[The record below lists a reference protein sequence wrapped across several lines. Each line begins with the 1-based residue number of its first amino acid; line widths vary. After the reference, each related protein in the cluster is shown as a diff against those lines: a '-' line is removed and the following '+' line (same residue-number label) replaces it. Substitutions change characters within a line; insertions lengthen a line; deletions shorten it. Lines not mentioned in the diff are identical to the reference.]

1 MKSRESVVR
10 LKQFQVEDKRR
21 QVTQI
26 ETMIAEFDRMSNELA
41 AQVTAE
47 HDRTGIS
54 DPSHFAYSTFAK
66 AASQRRDNLMA
77 SADELRAQLDVARAA
92 LAEAEE
98 ELGKFAALLERE
110 RDADDVG
117 GRRGHPTAL
126 AG

>member
-1 MKSRESVVR
+1 MKSREGVVR

-26 ETMIAEFDRMSNELA
+26 ETMIAEFDRMSNELS
-41 AQVTAE
+41 AQVAAE

-54 DPSHFAYSTFAK
+54 DPTHFAYSTFAK

-77 SADELRAQLDVARAA
+77 SADELRVQLDVARAS
-92 LAEAEE
+92 LTEAEE
-98 ELGKFAALLERE
+98 ELGKFEALLERE
-110 RDADDVG
+110 RDSDDAG

>member
-26 ETMIAEFDRMSNELA
+26 ETMIAEFDRMSNELS
-41 AQVTAE
+41 AQVASE

-54 DPSHFAYSTFAK
+54 DPTHFAYSTFAK

-77 SADELRAQLDVARAA
+77 SADELRAQLDVARAS
-92 LAEAEE
+92 LSEAEE
-98 ELGKFAALLERE
+98 ELGKFEALLERE

-117 GRRGHPTAL
+117 SRRSHPTAL